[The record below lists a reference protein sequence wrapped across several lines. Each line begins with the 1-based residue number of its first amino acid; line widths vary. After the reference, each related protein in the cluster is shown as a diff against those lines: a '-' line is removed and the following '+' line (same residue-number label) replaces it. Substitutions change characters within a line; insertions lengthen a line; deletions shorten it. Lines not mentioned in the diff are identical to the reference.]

1 MTRHLITAIAAC
13 AFACAAPSIEGSAL
27 KKGRPTGPDGGT
39 LDPAGTPIDDTDSG
53 GIASGNPDQPDDPS
67 SGQPATPGP
76 DGGVMTIDGNVPPAD
91 ADLDGVPD
99 AVDCDPA
106 SSSLGFRVAE
116 DDLATAKGLLKGAP
130 GFDATAWIHSA
141 GAYRQ
146 QMLRD
151 EGDASFFNS
160 PDLENVLVE
169 VKAAS
174 TAIST
179 AFSPKLRQNFVIV
192 GATSNV
198 SDFSAYG
205 CGVEVVEGAVS
216 ELKASVVKLS
226 GSPSN
231 VYTSPIKR
239 ADRDP
244 LLVDEEI
251 SIRVRVSG
259 GNITCT
265 VVQAKREITVV
276 AQNVG
281 LVRGAV
287 GFFTRQNKAR
297 YSAGRV
303 CVVK

>member
-13 AFACAAPSIEGSAL
+13 AFACAAPSIEGSPL
-27 KKGRPTGPDGGT
+27 KKRPTGLDGGGV
-39 LDPAGTPIDDTDSG
+39 DPTGVPTEDDSTSG
-53 GIASGNPDQPDDPS
+53 GIANGNPDQAGDP
-67 SGQPATPGP
+67 GVPGTPAP
-76 DGGVMTIDGNVPPAD
+76 DGGVMTIDGNVPATD
-91 ADLDGVPD
+91 TDLDGAPD

-106 SSSLGFRVAE
+106 SSALGFRVAE

-130 GFDATAWIHSA
+130 GFDANAWIQST
-141 GAYRQ
+141 GADRQ

-160 PDLENVLVE
+160 PDLESVLVE

-179 AFSPKLRQNFVIV
+179 TFSPKLRQNFVIV
-192 GATSNV
+192 GATSSVN
-198 SDFSAYG
+198 DFSAYG

-226 GSPSN
+226 GSPSSI
-231 VYTSPIKR
+231 YTSPLKR

-244 LLVDEEI
+244 LDINEEFG
-251 SIRVRVSG
+251 IRVKVSG

-276 AQNVG
+276 AQGVG
-281 LVRGAV
+281 IVRGAV
-287 GFFTRQNKAR
+287 GFFTRQTKAR
-297 YSAGRV
+297 YSNARV